1 MTRVAR
7 QLTPAER
14 RALLR
19 RHHPDLGGDP
29 EEFVR
34 VMAAIN
40 ALGVTPAPDVA
51 PSTAAT
57 AADSTAGRPGPG
69 TTTTSSPSREG
80 TTTLTPNWRRR
91 GRRALRQLRAT
102 LPRRVP
108 GARRY
113 GQL

>member
-7 QLTPAER
+7 GLDPAER

-34 VMAAIN
+34 VMAAID
-40 ALGVTPAPDVA
+40 ALGAASAPTA
-51 PSTAAT
+51 P
-57 AADSTAGRPGPG
+57 
-69 TTTTSSPSREG
+69 SPSREG
-80 TTTLTPNWRRR
+80 TAREAQHSAATGGPLGTTPRRR
-91 GRRALRQLRAT
+91 RRRRRARRLLLRVRAG
-102 LPRRVP
+102 LPRRLP